1 MWGVRFGSGCMAKV
15 PARNARSPF
24 TCGKRAMRTLSSN
37 HTLYHAPGIRGSC
50 GFESWSYPGEFDQ
63 PSCALH
69 GLRNSRRVWGV
80 GLEPA
85 APGKDR
91 PGRQSWC
98 RCRYRVGLVPVTPGK
113 VAWNGIPPPENS
125 GFSGHCAAG
134 KTPLPHPTPHIPP
147 GKSGKKVPFLR
158 RQYFYFQKNMMWG
171 VGWG

>member
-1 MWGVRFGSGCMAKV
+1 MWAVRFGSGCMAKV

-24 TCGKRAMRTLSSN
+24 TCVKKSCAHVVRQS
-37 HTLYHAPGIRGSC
+37 HFVPCPWYPGSC

-63 PSCALH
+63 PSCTLH
-69 GLRNSRRVWGV
+69 GLRNSRRVLGV

-85 APGKDR
+85 AQGKDR

-125 GFSGHCAAG
+125 DFSGHCAPG
-134 KTPLPHPTPHIPP
+134 KTPLPHPTPYIPS
-147 GKSGKKVPFLR
+147 GKSGKKCL
-158 RQYFYFQKNMMWG
+158 FYVVNIFIFKKI
-171 VGWG
+171 